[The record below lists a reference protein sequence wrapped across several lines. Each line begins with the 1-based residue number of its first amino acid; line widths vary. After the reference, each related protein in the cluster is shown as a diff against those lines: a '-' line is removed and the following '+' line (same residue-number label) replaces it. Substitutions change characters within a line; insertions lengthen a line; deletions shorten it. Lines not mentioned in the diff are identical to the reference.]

1 MLSRTACSLL
11 CSCRVWWTLSC
22 FCLCQIKPFCKK
34 LIIWERRFLVLL
46 AMMYVKNLIIFV
58 HKIKR
63 SVLRMGNSKKRLKF
77 AKLHKNWKS
86 ELKIGGRGP
95 GSGLAHTLI
104 PFPIIPLQSLLSS
117 CHGVLSYE
125 KQRL

>member
-1 MLSRTACSLL
+1 M
-11 CSCRVWWTLSC
+11 
-22 FCLCQIKPFCKK
+22 
-34 LIIWERRFLVLL
+34 VLL

-63 SVLRMGNSKKRLKF
+63 SVLRMGNGKKRLKF
-77 AKLHKNWKS
+77 AKLHKNRKS

-95 GSGLAHTLI
+95 GSGLAHTLSYHS
-104 PFPIIPLQSLLSS
+104 PSQSLLSS